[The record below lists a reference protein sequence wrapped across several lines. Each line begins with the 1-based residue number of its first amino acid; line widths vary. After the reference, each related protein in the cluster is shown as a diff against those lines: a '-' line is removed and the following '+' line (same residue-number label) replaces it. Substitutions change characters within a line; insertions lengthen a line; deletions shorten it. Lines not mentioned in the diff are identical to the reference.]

1 VNQEWPVAVQLDEN
15 EVANRVKTV
24 LRRIHTP
31 WYFYSVLFIPLAAL
45 LLRLPVNPALLWMGS
60 LLVFILAIC
69 VRGLALAL
77 RPNPLAGIE
86 SAVYR
91 PWFRELNG
99 PGRRGQ
105 IVIFSFALAMI
116 LGASAARSSALTGAA
131 LAMTSGVVLF
141 CGLITALFLLDVRL
155 LPRKFRLI
163 EDHELIG
170 ALKNRATRWSS
181 LLVATIAIAAYPA
194 QALWPASGP
203 AFLAGLIWT
212 ACAGP
217 LLIFAWLEYRTEPY
231 A

>member
-1 VNQEWPVAVQLDEN
+1 MTVQLDED
-15 EVANRVKTV
+15 EVASRVKTV

-31 WYFYSVLFIPLAAL
+31 WYFYLVLFLPLAAV
-45 LLRLPVNPALLWMGS
+45 LLRLPVNPAMLWTGS
-60 LLVFILAIC
+60 LLVFILATCI
-69 VRGLALAL
+69 RGVVLAL

-86 SAVYR
+86 PAVYR

-99 PGRRGQ
+99 PGRRAQ
-105 IVIFSFALAMI
+105 IVIFSFTLGMI
-116 LGASAARSSALTGAA
+116 LGASAARGSALTGAA
-131 LAMTSGVVLF
+131 LAMISAVVLV

-163 EDHELIG
+163 EDQELIG
-170 ALKNRATRWSS
+170 TLKNRASRWSS
-181 LLVATIAIAAYPA
+181 LLVATVAVAAYPA

-203 AFLAGLIWT
+203 ALLAGLIWT